1 MLIMMEYQWCSN
13 FSIVFKITLLW
24 YEIWHSASYKGKW
37 TQLSEILLRLPFM
50 LPAWWVTEIMMIIKG
65 DIDYWNHDISLIVI
79 MIMIMI
85 PLLMIIPK
93 IKPAIIIKQQGFAA
107 TAQLFPLVF
116 PVSIFPSSNSEKK
129 CCSATVK
136 LEPKRIYHNI
146 PSAYLT

>member
-1 MLIMMEYQWCSN
+1 MEYQWCSN

-37 TQLSEILLRLPFM
+37 TQLSEILLRLPFI

-65 DIDYWNHDISLIVI
+65 DIDYCNHDISLIVI

-93 IKPAIIIKQQGFAA
+93 IKPAIIINSKVLQP
-107 TAQLFPLVF
+107 LLNCFPLVF

-136 LEPKRIYHNI
+136 LEPKRVYHNI